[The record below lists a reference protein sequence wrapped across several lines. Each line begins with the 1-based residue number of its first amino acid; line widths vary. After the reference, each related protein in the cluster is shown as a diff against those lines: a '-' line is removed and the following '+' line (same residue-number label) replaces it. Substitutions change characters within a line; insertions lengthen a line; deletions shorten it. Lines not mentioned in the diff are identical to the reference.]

1 MPPSHHS
8 SSSHSSHSSSH
19 SSSSRSSSSRSYSSS
34 SSSRSYSSRSSSSGG
49 SSRGPSRHSS
59 SSHSSRSYSPPP
71 SRPRV
76 NQPTGYKP
84 TGSSQRPR
92 HVYGR
97 RHDYVYY
104 PTPWVDSSTGTSY
117 EKGYYDENG
126 NRYDD
131 VAFSKN
137 GVYENVLCHCP
148 YCGQDA
154 VMDLSAKD
162 VGVKQL
168 QCPSCGGPVEIRSM
182 LDDAVRGPSAS
193 GGVTRQAA
201 PKKRGRGCLIT
212 TIISVVILAILA
224 VFGSQLPS
232 DGGGQDTL
240 ALVQTGAH
248 SYRVAESGEAA
259 DLTLGWDRDSESYY
273 DPGSECWVWYNTDVS
288 PNVWQYWVE
297 GISSDY
303 GDYGW
308 MEHDETGWYIE
319 ADQGVWTEVPAWY
332 DTSGLWYFD

>member
-59 SSHSSRSYSPPP
+59 SSHSSRSFSPPP

-131 VAFSKN
+131 VAFSQD
-137 GVYENVLCHCP
+137 GVYKNVLCHCP

-154 VMDLSAKD
+154 VMDLSASD

-168 QCPSCGGPVEIRSM
+168 QCPGCGGPLEIRSM
-182 LDDAVRGPSAS
+182 LDDAVQGSAPSGS
-193 GGVTRQAA
+193 VTRQDA
-201 PKKRGRGCLIT
+201 PKKKRGCAILLYALLAF
-212 TIISVVILAILA
+212 VILSALT
-224 VFGSQLPS
+224 VFSSLRQLNTRS
-232 DGGGQDTL
+232 LQ
-240 ALVQTGAH
+240 LVSTGYN
-248 SYRVAESGEAA
+248 SYRVADSDESP
-259 DLTLGWDRDSESYY
+259 DLTLSWDKESESYY
-273 DPGSECWVWYNTDVS
+273 DPDSECWVWYNTDVT

-308 MEHDETGWYIE
+308 MEHDADGWFIE
-319 ADQGVWTEVPAWY
+319 ADQGVWIEVPAWY
-332 DTSGLWYFD
+332 DTSGLWYLD

>member
-288 PNVWQYWVE
+288 PNVWQY
-297 GISSDY
+297 
-303 GDYGW
+303 
-308 MEHDETGWYIE
+308 
-319 ADQGVWTEVPAWY
+319 
-332 DTSGLWYFD
+332 